1 MNLCKFIVECKV
13 TCKSTHLGKKEEGTI
28 RPVKIVFVDAVIFFS
43 FMKNLN
49 KLKNP
54 PDQFKNFSIK
64 HDMTVDERKNERML
78 QDIANEKKNT
88 SSKQRF
94 KKLRFGS
101 KRSAL
106 GQESYKIKTKDK
118 SGSISN

>member
-13 TCKSTHLGKKEEGTI
+13 TCKSTRLGKKEEGTI

-78 QDIANEKKNT
+78 QDIANEKK
-88 SSKQRF
+88 KHF
-94 KKLRFGS
+94 
-101 KRSAL
+101 
-106 GQESYKIKTKDK
+106 IKTKIQK
-118 SGSISN
+118 TSFS